1 MKNWRKNRMKK
12 LDSIYNFDVQN
23 QINLTEDEKKSLSQ
37 IKRFMRFQ
45 WFT

>member
-23 QINLTEDEKKSLSQ
+23 QINLTEEEKKSLSQ
-37 IKRFMRFQ
+37 IKRFMRFK

>member
-23 QINLTEDEKKSLSQ
+23 LIDLTAEDKKNLS
-37 IKRFMRFQ
+37 
-45 WFT
+45 